1 MNINNY
7 IERLQVEFAKAIKKG
22 DIINASVIDD
32 LIYRLTS
39 AQEKLENNRE
49 FKRILY
55 CNKCYCFTIHIID
68 TEKVV
73 SKICT
78 VERSKIESTCVDYGS
93 IRTNILS
100 EDELTTLK
108 SRRELD
114 RPSSIESI

>member
-39 AQEKLENNRE
+39 AQEKLSKRE
-49 FKRILY
+49 FKRMLY
-55 CNKCYCFTIHIID
+55 CNKCSCFTIHIID

-78 VERSKIESTCVDYGS
+78 VERSKIESTCVDCGS

-114 RPSSIESI
+114 RPSSIDSI